1 MALFKHSYSGLIT
14 GGLGMPACCGLITMG
29 FHVFKC
35 KIEIVTPPPSGGGG
49 AGGGPYVA
57 NGFYIPMTK
66 QLTHTTKFV
75 MVTVTYKDKTWKKAY
90 VVDRIRA
97 KIVVSAVNFIN
108 AARSRIEIGVSTIK
122 RVQRRVTAAFKR
134 ELPPK

>member
-29 FHVFKC
+29 FGVFKC
-35 KIEIVTPPPSGGGG
+35 KIEIVTPIPPPNIG
-49 AGGGPYVA
+49 GGGPYVA

-75 MVTVTYKDKTWKKAY
+75 MVTVTYKEHTWKKAY

-97 KIVVSAVNFIN
+97 KIAVKVVDFIN
-108 AARSRIEIGVSTIK
+108 ATRKRIDVGVSAIK
-122 RVQRRVTAAFKR
+122 RARHYVTAAFTNK
-134 ELPPK
+134 

>member
-1 MALFKHSYSGLIT
+1 MALFTHSYSGLIT

-35 KIEIVTPPPSGGGG
+35 KIEIVNPPIRPPNIG
-49 AGGGPYVA
+49 GGGPYVA

-97 KIVVSAVNFIN
+97 KIVVKAVDFIN
-108 AARSRIEIGVSTIK
+108 AARSRIEIGASAFK
-122 RVQRRVTAAFKR
+122 RVQRQVTAVFRDK
-134 ELPPK
+134 